1 LEEALMGAD
10 NQAEKIIDRIE
21 RMKQLIAE
29 NEKLKTQFDVI
40 IDVHRTEL
48 EYLKVEIERLKTENE
63 WLQQVQWKLDKIIE
77 LLGVR

>member
-1 LEEALMGAD
+1 MGAD